1 MAGYMATAVRED
13 WETPQE
19 LFEELNREFNFELDV
34 CADESNRKCERY
46 FTKAQNGLVQSWGG
60 VTAWCNPPYGREI
73 ANWVRKASEESGT
86 VVMLLPARTDTRWFH
101 EFVWKKTEIRFIKGR
116 LKFGGAKA
124 SAPFASMVV
133 IFRG

>member
-46 FTKAQNGLVQSWGG
+46 FTKTQNGLAQSWGG
-60 VTAWCNPPYGREI
+60 
-73 ANWVRKASEESGT
+73 
-86 VVMLLPARTDTRWFH
+86 
-101 EFVWKKTEIRFIKGR
+101 
-116 LKFGGAKA
+116 
-124 SAPFASMVV
+124 
-133 IFRG
+133 

>member
-46 FTKAQNGLVQSWGG
+46 FTKTQNGLAQSWGG
-60 VTAWCNPPYGREI
+60 VTAWCNPPYGRDI
-73 ANWVRKASEESGT
+73 ASWVKKAAEESGT

-133 IFRG
+133 IFRR